1 MNFKKILSVITPLS
15 ISTSTI
21 GAGIIYYDNFGQE
34 KLITNI
40 SEINLQ
46 NIIVEP
52 NLGQVN
58 SGKNEIPT
66 KAALLINIKEANPEA
81 SLLTIN
87 DFDIVKEDKN
97 NVTIKGKGNY
107 IGEVNLYYTVT
118 NFINKKLTNE
128 KIYALAID
136 SRNNIFRTQE
146 DKVYKLTVT
155 GIETL
160 MDGLDSGKTARNIIV
175 DAEDNVYVGTDSG
188 VVYKSDGKNRFVK
201 ISLPDS
207 TNWIWAL
214 TVNKK
219 TGIVYAG
226 NDDGVYSIDKNG
238 NVNHMLGT
246 HDYINSLAVGED
258 GSVYAGADNRGKI
271 YKSYDGISEFKL
283 IKQRDDAGSMKS
295 LVIDSTN
302 NIFAGSDNG
311 SMYAKMLETGHE
323 IKRLVID
330 KEGSLF
336 IGVDSNEVYK
346 KVKDSSIFYKMIGI
360 ENGWEHILALTTDQG
375 DNLYAA
381 GTEGY
386 LYISKNFN

>member
-118 NFINKKLTNE
+118 NFINAKL
-128 KIYALAID
+128 
-136 SRNNIFRTQE
+136 
-146 DKVYKLTVT
+146 
-155 GIETL
+155 
-160 MDGLDSGKTARNIIV
+160 
-175 DAEDNVYVGTDSG
+175 
-188 VVYKSDGKNRFVK
+188 
-201 ISLPDS
+201 
-207 TNWIWAL
+207 
-214 TVNKK
+214 
-219 TGIVYAG
+219 
-226 NDDGVYSIDKNG
+226 
-238 NVNHMLGT
+238 
-246 HDYINSLAVGED
+246 
-258 GSVYAGADNRGKI
+258 
-271 YKSYDGISEFKL
+271 
-283 IKQRDDAGSMKS
+283 
-295 LVIDSTN
+295 
-302 NIFAGSDNG
+302 
-311 SMYAKMLETGHE
+311 
-323 IKRLVID
+323 
-330 KEGSLF
+330 
-336 IGVDSNEVYK
+336 
-346 KVKDSSIFYKMIGI
+346 
-360 ENGWEHILALTTDQG
+360 
-375 DNLYAA
+375 
-381 GTEGY
+381 
-386 LYISKNFN
+386 